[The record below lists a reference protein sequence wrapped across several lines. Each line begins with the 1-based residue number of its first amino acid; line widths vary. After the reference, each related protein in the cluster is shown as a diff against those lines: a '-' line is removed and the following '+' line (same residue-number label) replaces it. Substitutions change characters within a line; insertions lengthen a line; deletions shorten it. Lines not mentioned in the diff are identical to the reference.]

1 MKGTGA
7 PRVAAPRPTFSAVE
21 LARSLRLLAGPLSGS
36 RLCVAFS
43 GGLDSTALL
52 AACAALQ
59 GRYRCQVRAV
69 HVNHHL
75 QPAARAMAAA
85 ARRTARSLGVRIRI
99 VNSPVSLARGESVEA
114 LARAARYSA
123 LHAQLRPGEWLV
135 LAQHQDDQVESV
147 LLQLLRGAGIAGLAA
162 MPARAGPVLRPLL
175 NITRSQLLGYL
186 QARAIPWSE
195 DPSNSDERFARN
207 FLRRRVLPL
216 LRERWPGLG
225 AAVTRSAALAAEA
238 QQLLGE
244 RAATLL
250 GSAHDGAALSVS
262 VLRRL
267 PELERRNALRHWLG
281 QRGLS
286 MPDQPRLRE
295 IAGPMLQAR
304 RDAQPI
310 VRWSQGMVRRHG
322 DLLYAL
328 SIPAEGSGTRGAGLL
343 RWNWRRQSRL
353 RTSGWRVAGAQR
365 RPTRG
370 IAGLRVAG
378 ATDRGLSARG
388 RLGERASSG
397 SAPQARTSGRGAPAL
412 GALERTVDL
421 RGPAPGG
428 GRRLVA
434 RCGVHCGRG
443 RAPDRA
449 LAPVLAAGR
458 LFEAGAVI
466 C

>member
-1 MKGTGA
+1 MKGAGA
-7 PRVAAPRPTFSAVE
+7 PRVPAPRPTFSAAE
-21 LARSLRLLAGPLSGS
+21 LARSLRLLAGPLTGS

-75 QPAARAMAAA
+75 QPAARAMAVA
-85 ARRTARSLGVRIRI
+85 ARRTARSLGVRIKV
-99 VNSPVSLARGESVEA
+99 VNAPVSLGRGESVEA

-123 LHAQLRPGEWLV
+123 LHGQLRGGEWLV

-162 MPARAGPVLRPLL
+162 MPPRAGPVLRPLL

-186 QARAIPWSE
+186 QARAITWSE
-195 DPSNSDERFARN
+195 DPSNADERFGRN

-238 QQLLGE
+238 QHLLGE

-250 GSAHDGAALSVS
+250 ASAYDGAALSVS

-295 IAGPMLQAR
+295 IAGPMLRAR

-310 VRWSQGMVRRHG
+310 VRWSEGMVRRHG
-322 DLLYAL
+322 DLLYAESL
-328 SIPAEGSGTRGAGLL
+328 QAERSKTSGAELL
-343 RWNWRRQSRL
+343 RWNWRRQPRL
-353 RTSGWRVAGAQR
+353 ELPGGGWLELKRD
-365 RPTRG
+365 PH
-370 IAGLRVAG
+370 
-378 ATDRGLSARG
+378 
-388 RLGERASSG
+388 GELQG
-397 SAPQARTSGRGAPAL
+397 SALPVQLIVAFRRADGTVSGRPAGRRL
-412 GALERTVDL
+412 KRALQTGALPPWERSAVPL
-421 RGPAPGG
+421 IYA

-434 RCGVHCGRG
+434 VGDWWRAAECTAGEAARSARRCRLHWRRG
-443 RAPDRA
+443 DYLRQA
-449 LAPVLAAGR
+449 L
-458 LFEAGAVI
+458 
-466 C
+466 